1 MQKIRIDAT
10 YYDDANGLY
19 ITPAHYLKAKRAYEC
34 SVEHVT
40 YNGDLELEGT
50 QLLTGYDLRNFK
62 EVKR

>member
-19 ITPAHYLKAKRAYEC
+19 ITPVSYRSLQRAYEC
-34 SVEHVT
+34 TVEHVT

-50 QLLTGYDLRNFK
+50 QLLTGYDLRNCK